1 MKLPVF
7 LFLFPRRTQ
16 THPDP
21 LILQVGLL
29 NPSSGGNYINHSTS
43 FVLRTSCSVLEEE
56 SQGFHLGQE
65 ALPGPPSCG
74 AGPPVDGAGGGEPC
88 KLPFPREGT
97 LGTVYLL
104 GLFVLPLRIPTA
116 RQKEAGG
123 PSFLERDE
131 GDVICV
137 TTGQTTMQQ
146 VQEDELEGAFNG
158 AG

>member
-1 MKLPVF
+1 MLCLGGGESRLPS
-7 LFLFPRRTQ
+7 RA
-16 THPDP
+16 
-21 LILQVGLL
+21 G
-29 NPSSGGNYINHSTS
+29 SSAWAPQLRGG
-43 FVLRTSCSVLEEE
+43 
-56 SQGFHLGQE
+56 
-65 ALPGPPSCG
+65 ASCG
-74 AGPPVDGAGGGEPC
+74 RGGGGGEPC